1 MCPSPT
7 RPTRPRTPSLRS
19 SWGTSQHPQ
28 QSLATRKRM
37 LNVLFTR
44 RRMLSSPASRGKPPW
59 YQTEVRLCQ
68 VTCCEHFRGG
78 CSDRGMDLP
87 SECPKTRTQVV
98 AVTYKPPAG
107 CPGAARRWYNTFALA
122 AAPSC
127 CRTLTSSRQGFHGEP
142 WDPLLG
148 HAPRSAL
155 GTASTSCLTRQQS
168 APPRVF
174 PQNPDS
180 SVLPWEQPPASF
192 CFNSPPNPF
201 NV

>member
-1 MCPSPT
+1 M
-7 RPTRPRTPSLRS
+7 
-19 SWGTSQHPQ
+19 
-28 QSLATRKRM
+28 
-37 LNVLFTR
+37 
-44 RRMLSSPASRGKPPW
+44 
-59 YQTEVRLCQ
+59 
-68 VTCCEHFRGG
+68 
-78 CSDRGMDLP
+78 
-87 SECPKTRTQVV
+87 V

-122 AAPSC
+122 AALSC
-127 CRTLTSSRQGFHGEP
+127 CGTLTSPRQGFHGEP